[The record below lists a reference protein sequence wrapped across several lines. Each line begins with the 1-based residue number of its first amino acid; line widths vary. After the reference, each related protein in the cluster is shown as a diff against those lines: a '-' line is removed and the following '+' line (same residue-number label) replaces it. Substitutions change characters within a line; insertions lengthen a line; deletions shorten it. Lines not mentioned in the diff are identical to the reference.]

1 MIILYLIIIRYSCCW
16 KSWGKHENSLKK
28 LVEKVSFLFVLAE
41 DEEHSGVTDGQNG
54 AGNVEEEPAAVVSA
68 SSSAGA
74 HSEID
79 AKLADFFNVRKLISE
94 DIL

>member
-1 MIILYLIIIRYSCCW
+1 M
-16 KSWGKHENSLKK
+16 
-28 LVEKVSFLFVLAE
+28 EKVSLPFVLAE
-41 DEEHSGVTDGQNG
+41 DEEHSGVTEAGQNG
-54 AGNVEEEPAAVVSA
+54 AGNVEEEPGAIVSA

-94 DIL
+94 DVL